1 VSPPPRYVW
10 FDNSVPNPK
19 LVAITHL
26 LIDQHAGMSAA
37 EKAKVKGWLI
47 LQQRVEASAPV
58 RVRVPLPA
66 PPAVALFLEYPSPI
80 LQLAVAAA
88 PAPAPLGSQ
97 AGEAFTEAELRQIE
111 ALADVAPRRLSFVAD
126 DEDVDLDAVLRDIN
140 TSLRDLGDITSFPS
154 APSIRVYD
162 RRPRIVATAREIDE
176 ISSDMAGLPLFESLS
191 RMKAAVSERMLT
203 DKNAEYNWFPSFDD
217 DGVDTPL
224 FSSAAAGAAG
234 GDGAAGG
241 SWADAGGDGAAGG
254 SWAAAG
260 GAAAGGAAGG
270 GAAGGGL
277 GADED
282 GDDGDEIRID
292 LSNLSIEEPSPAPSL
307 LGAAMTI
314 YEEDNNADDD
324 DDDDDDDVVIVG
336 HSVATPSGVRRSR
349 VSFADSP
356 PRIIGHSVAEG
367 RDAADA
373 IMLVDLS
380 PPHKRNRPEGA

>member
-1 VSPPPRYVW
+1 
-10 FDNSVPNPK
+10 
-19 LVAITHL
+19 
-26 LIDQHAGMSAA
+26 MSAA

-66 PPAVALFLEYPSPI
+66 PPAVAPFLEYPSPI
-80 LQLAVAAA
+80 LSLAVAAA
-88 PAPAPLGSQ
+88 PAPAPPGSQ

-111 ALADVAPRRLSFVAD
+111 SLAEVVPRRLSFVED
-126 DEDVDLDAVLRDIN
+126 DEDVDLDAVMRDIN

-176 ISSDMAGLPLFESLS
+176 ISPDMAGLPLFESLA
-191 RMKAAVSERMLT
+191 RKKAAVSERMLT

-241 SWADAGGDGAAGG
+241 SWAAAGGAAGGDGAAGGSWAAAGGATGGDGAAGG

-270 GAAGGGL
+270 GSGL
-277 GADED
+277 GADEE

-324 DDDDDDDVVIVG
+324 DDDADDDDDDVVLVVG
-336 HSVATPSGVRRSR
+336 TSVATPSGVRRSR
-349 VSFADSP
+349 VSFTDSP
-356 PRIIGHSVAEG
+356 PRIIGTSVAEG

-380 PPHKRNRPEGA
+380 PPHKRNRPKSG

>member
-1 VSPPPRYVW
+1 MRAPLSPPRYVW

-58 RVRVPLPA
+58 RPVRVRVPLPA
-66 PPAVALFLEYPSPI
+66 PPAVAPFLEYPSPI
-80 LQLAVAAA
+80 LSLAVAAA
-88 PAPAPLGSQ
+88 PAPAPPGSQ

-111 ALADVAPRRLSFVAD
+111 SLAEVVPRRLSFVED
-126 DEDVDLDAVLRDIN
+126 DEDVDLDAVMRDIN

-176 ISSDMAGLPLFESLS
+176 ISSDMAGLPLFESLA
-191 RMKAAVSERMLT
+191 RKKAAVSERMLT
-203 DKNAEYNWFPSFDD
+203 DKDAEYNWFPSFDD

-241 SWADAGGDGAAGG
+241 SWAAAGG
-254 SWAAAG
+254 AAAGGAAAG

-270 GAAGGGL
+270 GL
-277 GADED
+277 GADEE

-314 YEEDNNADDD
+314 YEEDNNADADAD
-324 DDDDDDDVVIVG
+324 ADDDDVVLVVG
-336 HSVATPSGVRRSR
+336 TSVATPSGVRRSR
-349 VSFADSP
+349 VSFTDSP

-380 PPHKRNRPEGA
+380 PPHKRNRPKSG

>member
-1 VSPPPRYVW
+1 MCVPPPRYVW

-26 LIDQHAGMSAA
+26 LIDQHTGMSAA

-66 PPAVALFLEYPSPI
+66 PPAVAPFLEYPSPI
-80 LQLAVAAA
+80 LSLAVAAA
-88 PAPAPLGSQ
+88 PTLAPLGSQ

-111 ALADVAPRRLSFVAD
+111 SLAEVAPRRLSFVED
-126 DEDVDLDAVLRDIN
+126 DEDVDLDAVMRDIN

-176 ISSDMAGLPLFESLS
+176 ISPDMAGLPLFESLA
-191 RMKAAVSERMLT
+191 RKKAAVSERMLT
-203 DKNAEYNWFPSFDD
+203 DKDAEYNWFPSFDD

-224 FSSAAAGAAG
+224 LSSAAAGA
-234 GDGAAGG
+234 
-241 SWADAGGDGAAGG
+241 AGGDGAAGG

-260 GAAAGGAAGG
+260 GAAAGGDGAAGG
-270 GAAGGGL
+270 AAAGGAAGGGGGL
-277 GADED
+277 GADEE

-314 YEEDNNADDD
+314 YEEDNDADADAD
-324 DDDDDDDVVIVG
+324 ADADDDDVVLVVG
-336 HSVATPSGVRRSR
+336 TSVATPSGVRRSR
-349 VSFADSP
+349 VSFTDSP

-367 RDAADA
+367 RDAGDA

-380 PPHKRNRPEGA
+380 PPHKRNRPKSG